1 MGGLFGVTAWLCRV
15 FFPPPSLSLSL
26 LIEFEVV
33 VFCFL
38 KKWKRMELRKHS
50 DVNSLKNLLPF

>member
-1 MGGLFGVTAWLCRV
+1 MGGLFGVTAWLCCV
-15 FFPPPSLSLSL
+15 FFFSSLSLSL

-38 KKWKRMELRKHS
+38 EKWKRMKLRKHS

>member
-1 MGGLFGVTAWLCRV
+1 MGGLFRVTAWLCRT
-15 FFPPPSLSLSL
+15 FFSLSL

-38 KKWKRMELRKHS
+38 KEGKRMKLRKHH